1 MYNFLEISLKLETLF
16 YKIIYMSMIAS
27 LIGIVI
33 LFIKQL
39 LKKQISPK
47 WITRIWLVFI
57 ISLIIPIQ
65 VKSNISIY
73 NFLPVNLEKIEDI
86 TISNDKYNEDNNE
99 SIEVYASDIEKKE
112 TDNFNLIKSSD
123 EFDFF
128 KIVQLFPL
136 LWIII
141 VITLIISYLL
151 TYIVFEIKIQKCQM
165 RDNTLNRILDKCKQ
179 KLHIT
184 KDIKLVKQNIIR
196 MPSIFGIFKVRLL
209 INDNI
214 LELSEKEKEYI
225 FLHELSHYKR
235 KDNILNILIMF
246 LRCIYFFNPII
257 LILLNK
263 IKDDLEIAT
272 DEMAMQNES
281 KENQKEYSKILVK
294 LSTINSDKFLI
305 QTMYLSENKKNLE
318 RRIDSMKLINKFKK
332 RKIIIK

>member
-141 VITLIISYLL
+141 VITLIISYL
-151 TYIVFEIKIQKCQM
+151 
-165 RDNTLNRILDKCKQ
+165 
-179 KLHIT
+179 
-184 KDIKLVKQNIIR
+184 
-196 MPSIFGIFKVRLL
+196 
-209 INDNI
+209 
-214 LELSEKEKEYI
+214 
-225 FLHELSHYKR
+225 
-235 KDNILNILIMF
+235 
-246 LRCIYFFNPII
+246 
-257 LILLNK
+257 
-263 IKDDLEIAT
+263 
-272 DEMAMQNES
+272 
-281 KENQKEYSKILVK
+281 
-294 LSTINSDKFLI
+294 
-305 QTMYLSENKKNLE
+305 
-318 RRIDSMKLINKFKK
+318 
-332 RKIIIK
+332 

>member
-39 LKKQISPK
+39 LKKQISPN

-225 FLHELSHYKR
+225 FLHE
-235 KDNILNILIMF
+235 F
-246 LRCIYFFNPII
+246 LP
-257 LILLNK
+257 
-263 IKDDLEIAT
+263 
-272 DEMAMQNES
+272 
-281 KENQKEYSKILVK
+281 
-294 LSTINSDKFLI
+294 
-305 QTMYLSENKKNLE
+305 
-318 RRIDSMKLINKFKK
+318 
-332 RKIIIK
+332 